1 MTTIVRELLVH
12 KGQRVYS
19 VEPSA
24 TVREAVALLG
34 EREIGA
40 VLVCEAQHVVGVLT
54 ERDCM
59 RQVLWQGRYTLDS
72 PVRDVMRAEFT
83 TVELSDSIQHCMSL
97 MNDRRTRHLPVVE
110 QGLVVGVISMG
121 DVING
126 LLREQQYVIES
137 LEGYISG
144 SPSSRPLAQ

>member
-1 MTTIVRELLVH
+1 
-12 KGQRVYS
+12 
-19 VEPSA
+19 
-24 TVREAVALLG
+24 
-34 EREIGA
+34 
-40 VLVCEAQHVVGVLT
+40 
-54 ERDCM
+54 
-59 RQVLWQGRYTLDS
+59 
-72 PVRDVMRAEFT
+72 
-83 TVELSDSIQHCMSL
+83 MSL

-144 SPSSRPLAQ
+144 SPSVRPSAH

>member
-1 MTTIVRELLVH
+1 
-12 KGQRVYS
+12 
-19 VEPSA
+19 
-24 TVREAVALLG
+24 
-34 EREIGA
+34 
-40 VLVCEAQHVVGVLT
+40 
-54 ERDCM
+54 
-59 RQVLWQGRYTLDS
+59 
-72 PVRDVMRAEFT
+72 
-83 TVELSDSIQHCMSL
+83 
-97 MNDRRTRHLPVVE
+97 VE

>member
-1 MTTIVRELLVH
+1 MTTIVQELLVH
-12 KGQRVYS
+12 KGRRVHS

-24 TVREAVALLG
+24 TVRDAVALLG

-40 VLVCEAQHVVGVLT
+40 VLICEAQRVIGVLT

-59 RQVLWQGRYTLDS
+59 RQVLWQGLHTLDS

-83 TVELSDSIQHCMSL
+83 SVELRDSIQHCMGL
-97 MNDRRTRHLPVVE
+97 MNDRRTRHLPVVD

-144 SPSSRPLAQ
+144 SPSVRPLAQ